1 MRSGRAACSRKKKCE
16 DDSRRRS
23 KGRAVFGILQPGPSF
38 VSMNRHT
45 QPPPA
50 PESAL
55 RALEEKLGAA
65 LPPILRGCYATSNG
79 GSFGDPRKRDA
90 EWQLHPVFDASDRK
104 QMKRTAE
111 DVLHY
116 TRLALQDARFP
127 RDGISIAHDYS
138 MYRQLFVRRDP
149 ASGNIADD
157 ILLFDVH
164 TGEFSAPYACDLQA
178 AIDQGAKAIVTGG
191 SGSSV
196 VTALVQ
202 SVARWNQRNPGKE
215 LIVLN
220 HSSIDPEM
228 TGKACSFWHFQT
240 EANTAMKMKA
250 LANYIKKTPDVKKV
264 YLLNQDYAHGKQWAS
279 YGRQMVGLARPDI
292 QFVGET
298 LHPIGRVKDFAPY
311 IANVKQS
318 GADSVI
324 TGNWGQDMTLL
335 LKAAGDA
342 GYNLRY
348 FNHSAGSVPGTVTAV
363 SQAKLGQLTWVAEW
377 HPGEADTPKV
387 DALAKAY
394 KAKTGKDFLAPRI
407 DMTPRLLAA
416 AINKAGSTDTVK
428 VAHALEDLTFDSVV
442 GPVRMRGED
451 HQLLLP
457 QVVNT
462 IAPVDGKTV
471 KVGWE
476 STNYGFRTDAVY
488 TGNELAQG
496 TECKMVR
503 P

>member
-1 MRSGRAACSRKKKCE
+1 MKLTHAPLARIALASLFAIAGTAVQAQASQPTYKIAYIDPLSGPFANVGE
-16 DDSRRRS
+16 
-23 KGRAVFGILQPGPSF
+23 L
-38 VSMNRHT
+38 MLMHT
-45 QPPPA
+45 QYA
-50 PESAL
+50 IEDINAKGGVLGGMKLQLLQFDSKLSAQES
-55 RALEEKLGAA
+55 
-65 LPPILRGCYATSNG
+65 
-79 GSFGDPRKRDA
+79 
-90 EWQLHPVFDASDRK
+90 Q
-104 QMKRTAE
+104 
-111 DVLHY
+111 
-116 TRLALQDARFP
+116 
-127 RDGISIAHDYS
+127 
-138 MYRQLFVRRDP
+138 
-149 ASGNIADD
+149 
-157 ILLFDVH
+157 
-164 TGEFSAPYACDLQA
+164 SALQA

-196 VTALVQ
+196 VTALVLA
-202 SVARWNQRNPGKE
+202 VARWNQRNPGKE

-228 TGKACSFWHFQT
+228 TGKGCSFWHFQT

-279 YGRQMVGLARPDI
+279 YGRQLVGLARPDI

-311 IANVKQS
+311 IANIKQS

-335 LKAAGDA
+335 QKAAGDA

-363 SQAKLGQLTWVAEW
+363 SQAKTGQLTWVAEW
-377 HPGEADTPKV
+377 HPGQADTPKV

-407 DMTPRLLAA
+407 DLTPRLLAA
-416 AINKAGSTDTVK
+416 AIAKAGSADTVK
-428 VAHALEDLTFDSVV
+428 VARALEDLSFDSVV

-462 IAPVDGKTV
+462 IAPVDGKAV
-471 KVGWE
+471 KTGWE
-476 STNYGFRTDAVY
+476 GTNYGFRTDAVY

-496 TECKMVR
+496 TDCKMVR